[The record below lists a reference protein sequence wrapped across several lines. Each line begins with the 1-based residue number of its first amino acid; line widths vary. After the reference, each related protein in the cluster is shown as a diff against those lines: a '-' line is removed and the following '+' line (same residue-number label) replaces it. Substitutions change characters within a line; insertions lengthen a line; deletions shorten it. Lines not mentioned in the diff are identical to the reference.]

1 MKKIL
6 IISAL
11 AFLAACSVTVKMT
24 ANPAEADVQRGN
36 KLFPAL
42 TLNSLNEGKLAYESN
57 CGKCHG
63 LFSPLKFN
71 EAKWRK
77 ELPPM
82 AKKAKVDA
90 NTQNL
95 ILQYVVTMNG
105 AVVK

>member
-11 AFLAACSVTVKMT
+11 AFLAACTASVKM
-24 ANPAEADVQRGN
+24 AADPAQSDVERGS

-42 TLNSLNEGKLAYESN
+42 TLNALNEGKLAYESN

-77 ELPPM
+77 EVPPM